1 MKSILIIRCG
11 ALGDL
16 VTSTSII
23 EALKLE
29 FGEDTLIDFVCTP
42 GAGTIFNKDT
52 RVHQVFPLQHKKIP
66 ILFSKQKRKII
77 KHSQNNPYD
86 YLINFERGKQFESLV
101 KQINASKKIGHF
113 FTKIEGLTETTHT
126 SELKKL
132 IFKEIVNEDIFKSV
146 HPKLIGTD
154 KKQLDEH
161 YTLSDKYFIV
171 SPSNSHQKKN
181 KINHR
186 AWVDENWIE
195 LIELLSKEIEV
206 VIIGNKNEDAFFDK
220 LKPYPNNVLDLV
232 GKTSLPDLIGII
244 NHAAGLVSTDT
255 GTAHIA
261 SALDT
266 EVFTL
271 IGPTP
276 AEQTGPFKSP
286 SNKVHIISQNLD
298 CAPCYRSKTMKNCID
313 NICMKQISSQKVYET
328 IKKALL

>member
-16 VTSTSII
+16 VTSTSVI

-29 FGEDTLIDFVCTP
+29 FGDDTVIDFICTP
-42 GAGTIFNKDT
+42 GAGTIFKNDK
-52 RVHQVFPLQHKKIP
+52 RVHKVFPLKHKKIP
-66 ILFSKQKRKII
+66 IFFSKQKREII
-77 KHSQNNPYD
+77 KSSIISPYD
-86 YLINFERGKQFESLV
+86 YLINFERGQQFENLA
-101 KQINASKKIGHF
+101 KNIQASKKIGHF
-113 FTKIEGLTETTHT
+113 FTKIEGLTNTTHT

-132 IFKEIVNEDIFKSV
+132 IFKEIVSEDIFKSV
-146 HPKLIGTD
+146 HPKLIGTG
-154 KKQLDEH
+154 KKQLDKN
-161 YTLSDKYFIV
+161 YILSDKYVII

-181 KINHR
+181 KVNHR
-186 AWVDENWIE
+186 AWLNESWIK
-195 LIELLSKEIEV
+195 LIEMLSKEIQV
-206 VIIGNKNEDAFFDK
+206 VIVGNKNEDEFFNK

-232 GKTSLPDLIGII
+232 GNTPLPDLIGII
-244 NHAAGLVSTDT
+244 NYASGLVSTDT

-261 SALDT
+261 SAVDT

-298 CAPCYRSKTMKNCID
+298 CAPCYRSETMKNCTD
-313 NICMKQISSQKVYET
+313 NICMKQISAQKVYET
-328 IKKALL
+328 IKKALF